1 MSGSDIS
8 VEFVIA
14 IRNYFDFSLYHANC
28 KYKNNMYFYMI
39 YNHFMTKKKKKIN
52 NYIKWNEIN
61 IKILFY

>member
-39 YNHFMTKKKKKIN
+39 YNHFMTKNKKKIN
-52 NYIKWNEIN
+52 NYIK
-61 IKILFY
+61 